1 VLQSTPRYKIGVHA
15 RLPGSPPS
23 LYGLLDTALTDTQS
37 GAVLLS
43 IPTQAF
49 TSPLWFD
56 TTAKRYG
63 IGAVRAANATPVR
76 LDDFLGVSF

>member
-1 VLQSTPRYKIGVHA
+1 MAPFDHRRTHGPPEAPWLSTAATSSWPGCAERRA
-15 RLPGSPPS
+15 RP
-23 LYGLLDTALTDTQS
+23 
-37 GAVLLS
+37 
-43 IPTQAF
+43 